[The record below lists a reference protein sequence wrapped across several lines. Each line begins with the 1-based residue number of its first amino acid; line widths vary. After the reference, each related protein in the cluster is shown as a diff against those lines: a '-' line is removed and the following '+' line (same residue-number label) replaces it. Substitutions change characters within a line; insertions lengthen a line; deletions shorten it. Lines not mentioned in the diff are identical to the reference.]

1 MSATAEEALSRAKA
15 IAARLSGNDSS
26 PSGGGEAAP
35 TTTKRKRWGVAP
47 AVVAAAQESLPGL
60 DAAKRAK
67 TTTGQSNSKRIWVPT
82 TKERPE
88 SHFFSFFSDRLEGIA
103 DKVNAENPA
112 AQENVKVELKGRGSS
127 NRPPLPG
134 IPEEPLHVVISG
146 PDDLISKADILLDA
160 LISEAEKAP
169 VEFVPAEESPQK
181 NSLALT
187 TNSSHQSSYRPAT
200 VAQLISSNPVLNND
214 TDNLMEEAINV
225 PNGVVGFLI
234 GRGGETISS
243 MQARSGCKIQIQK
256 EHELQPGQTHRVI
269 TLQAPTQ
276 DSIDQCR
283 GMIESMVQDR
293 IRAAGGTTT
302 GSKDL
307 KVNEAVAA
315 GHRLVEVKV
324 PDADVGLI
332 IGKGGSTIKHIQDT
346 TGASIQ
352 IPPSGNIDDPSV
364 RTVSVTHP
372 TEEGAR
378 MAKHQIEELLKSKPS
393 FSKDQGQQ
401 ITLQVLIP
409 DRDVGL
415 CIGRQGCVIKEMQHK
430 SGTRIQIPSQPTPG
444 QPHRIATV
452 SGTQDGCNKVQAL
465 IERIIN
471 EQSSGCVMS
480 GAPFGQQGQN
490 GYAQQYAAEQQG
502 QNNQYS
508 AEWQAYYAAQAA
520 AQQQQQAAPVVPVR
534 APAPAPAPGADA
546 YYEQYFRYAYYYGED
561 AARQYYGAWSPPVG
575 TPNPYGVNP
584 NGITAAPAA
593 AAPVPAAAPTPAP
606 AAYAPPGEVRDS
618 SMRKVSNLPAWMT
631 RAS

>member
-1 MSATAEEALSRAKA
+1 MSTTAEEALSRAKA
-15 IAARLSGNDSS
+15 IAARLSGNDSTN
-26 PSGGGEAAP
+26 GGGDAAP

-47 AVVAAAQESLPGL
+47 AIVAAVQETLPGL

-67 TTTGQSNSKRIWVPT
+67 TSTDQNTSKRIWVPT
-82 TKERPE
+82 TKERPV
-88 SHFFSFFSDRLEGIA
+88 SHFFSFFSSRLEEIT

-112 AQENVKVELKGRGSS
+112 AQEKVKVELKGRGSS

-134 IPEEPLHVVISG
+134 IPEEPMHVVISG
-146 PDDLISKADILLDA
+146 PDDLILTADTLLDA

-169 VEFVPAEESPQK
+169 VECAPADESAQK

-187 TNSSHQSSYRPAT
+187 TNNSLQSSYRPAT
-200 VAQLISSNPVLNND
+200 VAQLISNNPVLNND
-214 TDNLMEEAINV
+214 MDNLMEEAINV

-269 TLQAPTQ
+269 TLQAATQ

-293 IRAAGGTTT
+293 IRAAGGGTTT

-352 IPPSGNIDDPSV
+352 IPPSGNLDDPSV

-401 ITLQVLIP
+401 LTLQILV
-409 DRDVGL
+409 
-415 CIGRQGCVIKEMQHK
+415 
-430 SGTRIQIPSQPTPG
+430 S
-444 QPHRIATV
+444 TV
-452 SGTQDGCNKVQAL
+452 
-465 IERIIN
+465 
-471 EQSSGCVMS
+471 M
-480 GAPFGQQGQN
+480 
-490 GYAQQYAAEQQG
+490 
-502 QNNQYS
+502 YS
-508 AEWQAYYAAQAA
+508 
-520 AQQQQQAAPVVPVR
+520 R
-534 APAPAPAPGADA
+534 
-546 YYEQYFRYAYYYGED
+546 R
-561 AARQYYGAWSPPVG
+561 
-575 TPNPYGVNP
+575 N
-584 NGITAAPAA
+584 
-593 AAPVPAAAPTPAP
+593 
-606 AAYAPPGEVRDS
+606 
-618 SMRKVSNLPAWMT
+618 
-631 RAS
+631 ASI